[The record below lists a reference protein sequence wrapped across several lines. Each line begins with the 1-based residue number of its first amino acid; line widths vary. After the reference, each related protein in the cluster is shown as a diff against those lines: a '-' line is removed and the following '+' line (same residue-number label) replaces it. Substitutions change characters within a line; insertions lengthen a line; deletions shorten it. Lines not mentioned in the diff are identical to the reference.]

1 MEDNEY
7 SFGGTEDS
15 SSRVSYDQGSEENGQ
30 GGDSSMAAVME
41 GGFSGRSQ
49 FVSSQQTLH
58 FKSLKNKSVIQHT
71 NNFFGLFFIPV
82 ESMATRWETQMCV
95 LFYTQD
101 TDGISSACGER
112 L

>member
-41 GGFSGRSQ
+41 GGFSGRSL

-71 NNFFGLFFIPV
+71 NNFFGLFFH
-82 ESMATRWETQMCV
+82 SC
-95 LFYTQD
+95 
-101 TDGISSACGER
+101 
-112 L
+112 